1 MKVIRGAS
9 TPLVPASHEDPNNP
23 GTLKKVL
30 LTAQDLF
37 PGQVQ
42 MVNWAEM
49 KPGSSFRRHY
59 HEDMA
64 EVFIIVQG
72 EGRMRGDSTDE
83 RVSPGDLVLVPPMV
97 EHEMHVCGDQAL
109 KYIVFGVSHGTG
121 GKTVVVS

>member
-1 MKVIRGAS
+1 MKVVRGTS
-9 TPLVPASHEDPNNP
+9 VPFVPASHEDPRHP
-23 GTLKKVL
+23 GTLKRVL

-49 KPGSSFRRHY
+49 KPGNSFRRHY

-72 EGRMRGDSTDE
+72 EGLMRGDSRE
-83 RVSPGDLVLVPPMV
+83 EQLYAGDLVLVPPRV
-97 EHEMHVCGDQAL
+97 EHEMHVCGEHVL
-109 KYIVFGVSHGTG
+109 TYIVFGVSRGTG
-121 GKTVVVS
+121 GKTVVIS